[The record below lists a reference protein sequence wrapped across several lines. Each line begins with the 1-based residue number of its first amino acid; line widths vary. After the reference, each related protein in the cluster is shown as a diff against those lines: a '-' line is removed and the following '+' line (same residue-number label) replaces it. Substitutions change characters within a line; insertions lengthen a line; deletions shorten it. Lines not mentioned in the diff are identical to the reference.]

1 MTSILNNVHFI
12 PQSGRILNCPSRNTD
27 ASGNTGQHK
36 NPKMISNLLKTGV
49 AICFALILGQSANAQ
64 WGYTLHDA
72 MSSIMYATD
81 SVPEPCCFN
90 SGYILQG
97 FNNEELSDQDSEYTV
112 FVPNQEAVEEV
123 LALMNLN
130 QWDMTGFSDLP
141 VALNY
146 HIVPGT
152 YLAADLADGMSLPT
166 LQGQSLSVSVGA
178 GVMIN
183 DANVLQTDII
193 ADNGVIHVI
202 DKTMAPSG
210 YPEATVVTAIAQ
222 SEAHTAFTSGIIN
235 AYLVEYLSAQALEA
249 EDDNNGDPLPGPYTV
264 FAPSDDAVN
273 AFALSIGYSDA
284 AAFINSQNVDEFVER
299 HIVVG
304 VYESG
309 DLSDGQVLTTLE
321 WRNHYDWSRR
331 RWSNSFRRGD

>member
-1 MTSILNNVHFI
+1 
-12 PQSGRILNCPSRNTD
+12 
-27 ASGNTGQHK
+27 
-36 NPKMISNLLKTGV
+36 MISNLLKTGV

-146 HIVPGT
+146 HIVWYIFG
-152 YLAADLADGMSLPT
+152 S
-166 LQGQSLSVSVGA
+166 
-178 GVMIN
+178 
-183 DANVLQTDII
+183 
-193 ADNGVIHVI
+193 
-202 DKTMAPSG
+202 
-210 YPEATVVTAIAQ
+210 
-222 SEAHTAFTSGIIN
+222 
-235 AYLVEYLSAQALEA
+235 
-249 EDDNNGDPLPGPYTV
+249 
-264 FAPSDDAVN
+264 
-273 AFALSIGYSDA
+273 
-284 AAFINSQNVDEFVER
+284 
-299 HIVVG
+299 
-304 VYESG
+304 
-309 DLSDGQVLTTLE
+309 
-321 WRNHYDWSRR
+321 
-331 RWSNSFRRGD
+331 